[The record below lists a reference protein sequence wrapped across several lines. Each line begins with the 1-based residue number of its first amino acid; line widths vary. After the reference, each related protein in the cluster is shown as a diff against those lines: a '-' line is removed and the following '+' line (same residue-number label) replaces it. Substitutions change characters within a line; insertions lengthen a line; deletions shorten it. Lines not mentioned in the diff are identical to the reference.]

1 MSPSP
6 PAAAAVRIIVDER
19 EIPSGTSTI
28 LSGMEGVEIVV
39 RRLDLGDYLIDD
51 SLIVERKTL
60 LDLVGSI
67 KDGRF
72 FRQVCRLV
80 SARARGVLILEGV
93 ASEMIGCE
101 MRREAIQGALIAA
114 TVILGIAILRSTGP
128 EESARLMVYAGRQAR
143 SRVYS
148 HGSLRRFIGARRP
161 DGKTVVQTH
170 MLQGIPGIGPA
181 RARGLLNHFGS
192 IEAIATADVDE
203 LSKVAEIG
211 PHTARMLRWAVS
223 ERGVLY
229 SSEPL

>member
-1 MSPSP
+1 MES
-6 PAAAAVRIIVDER
+6 VD
-19 EIPSGTSTI
+19 
-28 LSGMEGVEIVV
+28 VV
-39 RRLDLGDYLIDD
+39 VLRLDLGDYQIDD

-60 LDLVGSI
+60 IDLVDSI

-93 ASEMIGCE
+93 ASDMVGCE

-143 SRVYS
+143 SRVHS
-148 HGSLRRFIGARRP
+148 HGSLRRFIGSRRP
-161 DGKTVVQTH
+161 NAKTVVQMH

-181 RARGLLNHFGS
+181 RALGLLEHFGS
-192 IEAIATADVDE
+192 IEAIATADIDE
-203 LSKVAEIG
+203 LSRVAEIG
-211 PHTARMLRWAVS
+211 ERTARTLRWAVS
-223 ERGVLY
+223 EREGLY
-229 SSEPL
+229 CCDSPIS